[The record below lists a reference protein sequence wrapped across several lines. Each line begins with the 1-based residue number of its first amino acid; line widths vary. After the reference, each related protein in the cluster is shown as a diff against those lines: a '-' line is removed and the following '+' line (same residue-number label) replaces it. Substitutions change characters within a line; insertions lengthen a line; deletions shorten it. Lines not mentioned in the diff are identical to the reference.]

1 MGLQLLKLFCLLVCC
16 ELSIALAHR
25 HNRSN
30 FNYKNN
36 EHGHTYNAGR
46 PNIESQILF
55 FADKKVSNNV
65 DNDNVQSRDI
75 PSFNVAVVGNAS
87 FRSKNDQLN
96 VTGVKRDISRQPV
109 MLKGKKHHPSAVGR
123 YGMSTHTSLSSRHIY
138 GGGHLKEPNLYHRQ
152 KRGAKNDQD
161 GINLSER
168 TKTSMHPEPL
178 EGLLDVTKLE
188 SLPKPLAQ
196 KQSTEFP
203 IDFTTNG
210 GSFISPEG
218 DYEDSTPFIPF
229 NTRSRAPQVKN
240 PFFPVTNE
248 TYGAYAVMFISVIIF
263 TVGIIGNIAIMCIV
277 CHNYYMRSISNSLLA
292 NLALWDFIIIFFCL
306 PLVIF
311 HELTKDWLLGEFSCK
326 IIPYIEVAS
335 LGVTTFTL
343 CALCIDRFRAASN
356 VQMYYEMIENCA
368 STTAKLTI
376 IWMGALLLAL
386 PELLIHQLV
395 KEGHELA
402 EVKPWERCVVSI
414 STTLPDSLYVLGL
427 TYNGARLWWFFGC
440 YFCLPTIFTII
451 SSVVTARKI
460 RQMERNSVRGH
471 RKQIQLESQMN
482 CTVVALAIVYGFCA
496 IPDNVCNIM
505 SVYMG
510 AAVPRSVL
518 DVLHLVSQMLLF
530 CKCAVT
536 PVLLLALCRPFG
548 RAFLDCCCCCWE
560 ECGPKSSAATSDDNE
575 HEGTTELELS
585 PFSTMRRE
593 TST

>member
-229 NTRSRAPQVKN
+229 NTRSRAPQ
-240 PFFPVTNE
+240 
-248 TYGAYAVMFISVIIF
+248 
-263 TVGIIGNIAIMCIV
+263 
-277 CHNYYMRSISNSLLA
+277 
-292 NLALWDFIIIFFCL
+292 
-306 PLVIF
+306 
-311 HELTKDWLLGEFSCK
+311 
-326 IIPYIEVAS
+326 VAS